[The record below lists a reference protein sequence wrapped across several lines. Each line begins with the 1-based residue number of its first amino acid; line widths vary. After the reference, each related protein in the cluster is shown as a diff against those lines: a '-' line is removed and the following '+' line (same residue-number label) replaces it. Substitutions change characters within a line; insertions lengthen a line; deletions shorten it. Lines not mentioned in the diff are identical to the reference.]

1 MHTGFSSPA
10 YGSAALRSARISPAD
25 STSNVCVRLGS
36 VSGWAGGRPRSANTT
51 YGVIIDGRS
60 RYLHFGQR
68 SRTRQGM
75 RPT

>member
-36 VSGWAGGRPRSANTT
+36 VSGWAVCPAGQAVDPGRR
-51 YGVIIDGRS
+51 IR
-60 RYLHFGQR
+60 H
-68 SRTRQGM
+68 M
-75 RPT
+75 E